1 MKISYKTRHGV
12 GEWVSFTDDGSDV
25 ITISLDQKTDGAIT
39 LGSGIFSLK
48 KGEANIKKASIP
60 NGEYHPKVEC
70 ESGVYFLEGFEKQ
83 QRDILPL
90 KLSEENI
97 RDLIRRAYLIEEEC
111 VRLKERVLHLEDISK
126 GHNIFDFERKEQ

>member
-12 GEWVSFTDDGSDV
+12 GEWVNFTDDSSDV
-25 ITISLDQKTDGAIT
+25 ITILVDQKTDGAIT
-39 LGSGIFSLK
+39 VGSKVFALK
-48 KGEANIKKASIP
+48 RGEANIPKASIP

-70 ESGVYFLEGFEKQ
+70 GGGVYLLEGFEKR

-90 KLSEENI
+90 KLSEDNI
-97 RDLIRRAYLIEEEC
+97 RDLIRRTYLVEEEC
-111 VRLKERVLHLEDISK
+111 VRLRDKVLHLEDICQ